1 MIVEQDELYKDI
13 DEIAEFKDN
22 LREELESEIEL
33 KKDIQSIALKYK
45 KLIVEQRKEKE
56 QLAKSLAHQR
66 KIIGNL
72 VARRAT
78 LLEDNNKIY
87 DDFQK
92 TVSFDKRNK

>member
-1 MIVEQDELYKDI
+1 M
-13 DEIAEFKDN
+13 
-22 LREELESEIEL
+22 REELESEIEL

-92 TVSFDKRNK
+92 TVSFDKRNKQAVANKCVNRLNKEDQQVIGC

>member
-22 LREELESEIEL
+22 LRDELESEIEL

-56 QLAKSLAHQR
+56 QLAKSLAH
-66 KIIGNL
+66 
-72 VARRAT
+72 
-78 LLEDNNKIY
+78 
-87 DDFQK
+87 
-92 TVSFDKRNK
+92 